1 MRVKVTEKILVKVT
15 GRNKLLEVSS
25 KLVFNSSKI
34 SLGGQSKCRW
44 VKVTRKWK
52 LGLLEKLI

>member
-15 GRNKLLEVSS
+15 GRNKLLEASS
-25 KLVFNSSKI
+25 KLVLKSSKI
-34 SLGGQSKCRW
+34 SLGGQSKWW

-52 LGLLEKLI
+52 LRLLENES

>member
-15 GRNKLLEVSS
+15 GRNKLLEASSKPVLNSS
-25 KLVFNSSKI
+25 KL
-34 SLGGQSKCRW
+34 SLGGQSKWW

-52 LGLLEKLI
+52 LGLLEKMI